1 MTTIIEEESPD
12 DFIKYM
18 FDKDP
23 KPRDSIQL
31 ECPDIPDNKNTHLH
45 IFEQLLMIYV
55 CGLKHLWSDSEG
67 KVDLT
72 KLTKENISLMK
83 RYFESINY
91 IVNIDV
97 FNLQT
102 YQFRFPNYFK
112 DQHKINDNVVLTDFF
127 YETQGADTNM
137 YRISFDFL

>member
-1 MTTIIEEESPD
+1 
-12 DFIKYM
+12 M
-18 FDKDP
+18 FDSDP

-55 CGLKHLWSDSEG
+55 SGLKHLWSDSEG

-72 KLTKENISLMK
+72 KLTEENISLMK

-112 DQHKINDNVVLTDFF
+112 DQYKITDKKL
-127 YETQGADTNM
+127 Y
-137 YRISFDFL
+137 

>member
-1 MTTIIEEESPD
+1 MTTIIEEENPD

-18 FDKDP
+18 FDSDP

-31 ECPDIPDNKNTHLH
+31 ECPDIPDHKNTHLH

-55 CGLKHLWSDSEG
+55 SGLKHLWSDSDG

-72 KLTKENISLMK
+72 KLTEENISLMK

-91 IVNIDV
+91 VVNIDV

-112 DQHKINDNVVLTDFF
+112 DKHKITDKVVLTDFF
-127 YETQGADTNM
+127 YETQGSDTNM

>member
-1 MTTIIEEESPD
+1 MTTIIEEENPD

-18 FDKDP
+18 FDTEP
-23 KPRDSIQL
+23 KPKDSIQL

-55 CGLKHLWSDSEG
+55 SGLKHLWGDSEG
-67 KVDLT
+67 RVNLT
-72 KLTKENISLMK
+72 KLTEDNISLMK

-91 IVNIDV
+91 AVNIDV

-102 YQFRFPNYFK
+102 YKFCFPNYFK
-112 DQHKINDNVVLTDFF
+112 DKHKINDKVVLTDFF
-127 YETQGADTNM
+127 YETQGSDTNM